1 MEGRL
6 RTKEWE
12 DQNQNKR
19 KTTEIMCDNFT
30 MLGRR
35 GDSDPRSTNE
45 PMASTDDDDLPF

>member
-1 MEGRL
+1 MAIFNRPKKIFE
-6 RTKEWE
+6 
-12 DQNQNKR
+12 R

-35 GDSDPRSTNE
+35 GDSAPRSTNE